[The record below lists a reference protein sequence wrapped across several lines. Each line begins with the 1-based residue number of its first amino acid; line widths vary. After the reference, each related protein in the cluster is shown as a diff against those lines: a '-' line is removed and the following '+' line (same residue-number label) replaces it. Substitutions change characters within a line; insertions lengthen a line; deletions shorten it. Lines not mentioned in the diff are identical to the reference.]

1 MTLWVTMLA
10 NVPSHTVGKTSAHNF
25 ALGDAFNVVGY
36 DDSVCNIDGD
46 PVVDRDGVT
55 LVGGTADDTGS

>member
-10 NVPSHTVGKTSAHNF
+10 NVPSDTFGKTPDHNF

-46 PVVDRDGVT
+46 AVVDRDGVT